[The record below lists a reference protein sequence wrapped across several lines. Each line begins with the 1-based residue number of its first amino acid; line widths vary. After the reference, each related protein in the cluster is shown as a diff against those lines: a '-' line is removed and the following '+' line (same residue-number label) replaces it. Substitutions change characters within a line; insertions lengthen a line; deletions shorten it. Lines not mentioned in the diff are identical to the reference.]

1 MGAEAM
7 DIITDLIFAT
17 DLILDDET
25 ENATMIGWISVIPLV
40 CGILVFYAKTVL
52 TRKYIGYQLIELKS
66 KMRASI
72 ALNGNVKDV
81 NDCTEQIRQRKVDLN
96 MIGLVGVALEN
107 IPQIV
112 IVGVVSQSSIGW
124 NIFSV
129 VSLIFSIIMT
139 MVKVVQIVLNKLGCA
154 DPSIEVMNDLEMIS
168 SVSPTERTL
177 MPIMRPMV
185 ITVAIGDYD
194 EEISNEDFD
203 YEPLENLTP
212 GIQNDIVNLN
222 KLLHD
227 RLDYTV
233 CPVMGS
239 VDAIKVRWTRAEFM
253 ALIDAKA
260 KEFAN
265 NLYDADANKNGFD
278 ALFVSIS
285 SHGIDQQIITSDYG
299 MVSKKDIY
307 RRFTDSYP
315 ASRQLP
321 RVVLFDCCEGSK
333 AKAKGIKKAKKTQ
346 TTASILAKGQK
357 EEAKEAQDEEKK
369 NDDDET
375 VVVYEWRK
383 EDENTDFNLAI
394 LNSSNL
400 DYTSWMNSVDGSYL
414 IFNFCKK
421 ANECLDAAK
430 DVVLSDIFYEIQ
442 DELAHD
448 KQLPVYSFN
457 NDTRNVKLV
466 KKEQTA
472 IETEGNDTAA
482 LPQSTT
488 TKGGF
493 IE

>member
-1 MGAEAM
+1 MG
-7 DIITDLIFAT
+7 T
-17 DLILDDET
+17 
-25 ENATMIGWISVIPLV
+25 IGWISVVPMV
-40 CGILVFYAKTVL
+40 CGILVLYAKTFL
-52 TRKYIGYQLIELKS
+52 TRKYIGYQLIELKR

-72 ALNGNVKDV
+72 ELNGNEKGIQNV
-81 NDCTEQIRQRKVDLN
+81 TEEIRQRKVDLN

-112 IVGVVSQSSIGW
+112 IVGVVAQSSIGW

-139 MVKVVQIVLNKLGCA
+139 MVKIVQIVLNKLGCA
-154 DPSIEVMNDLEMIS
+154 DVSIDVTPIAAAAMKQELELNAIAS
-168 SVSPTERTL
+168 GTFERTL
-177 MPIMRPMV
+177 TQLRVPISKPMV
-185 ITVAIGDYD
+185 VTVAIGEYD
-194 EEISNEDFD
+194 EHISNEDFV
-203 YEPLENLTP
+203 YEPLNDLTP

-222 KLLHD
+222 NLLHD

-233 CPVMGS
+233 FPVMAS
-239 VDAIKVRWTRAEFM
+239 VEGIKVRWTKAEFI

-307 RRFTDSYP
+307 RRFADSYP

-346 TTASILAKGQK
+346 TTASVLAKGQK
-357 EEAKEAQDEEKK
+357 EEPKEEEEEKK

-375 VVVYEWRK
+375 VVVNEWRK
-383 EDENTDFNLAI
+383 QDENTDFNLAI

-400 DYTSWMNSVDGSYL
+400 DYTSWMN
-414 IFNFCKK
+414 N
-421 ANECLDAAK
+421 
-430 DVVLSDIFYEIQ
+430 
-442 DELAHD
+442 
-448 KQLPVYSFN
+448 
-457 NDTRNVKLV
+457 
-466 KKEQTA
+466 
-472 IETEGNDTAA
+472 
-482 LPQSTT
+482 
-488 TKGGF
+488 
-493 IE
+493 